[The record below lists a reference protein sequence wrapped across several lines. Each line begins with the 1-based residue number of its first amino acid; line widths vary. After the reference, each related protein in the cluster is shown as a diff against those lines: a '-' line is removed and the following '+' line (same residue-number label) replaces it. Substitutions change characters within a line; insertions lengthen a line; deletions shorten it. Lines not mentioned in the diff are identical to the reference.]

1 MSKTICLSTNTWCF
15 RIKKDKSTNYVL
27 SLKSRGIFNS
37 KLKSLYTAFLR
48 SKKTFEYRTG
58 IKFDKDP
65 WAKEQNNYL
74 TKIVNV
80 YIVYD
85 LWF

>member
-1 MSKTICLSTNTWCF
+1 METKGIY
-15 RIKKDKSTNYVL
+15 NYE
-27 SLKSRGIFNS
+27 
-37 KLKSLYTAFLR
+37 LKSLYTAFLN
-48 SKKTFEYRTG
+48 SIKFFEYRTG

-65 WAKEQNNYL
+65 LAVEHKNYL

-85 LWF
+85 LDAWSRNPTNNFKYELLIWSS

>member
-1 MSKTICLSTNTWCF
+1 MMDVKDFVYQPTLDASEL
-15 RIKKDKSTNYVL
+15 KKDKSTNYVL

-48 SKKTFEYRTG
+48 SKKLFEYRTG

-74 TKIVNV
+74 TKIVN
-80 YIVYD
+80 
-85 LWF
+85 F